1 MIARINNVQAHPLP
15 RIANAWQDPIVQ
27 ELHTLREQ
35 LVAKYQGDMHA
46 YSEACVRHTKA
57 LGFTFKTL
65 DSVKEALATR

>member
-1 MIARINNVQAHPLP
+1 MNNIQTQPLP
-15 RIANAWQDPIVQ
+15 PATTAWQDPIVQ
-27 ELHTLREQ
+27 ELHALREQ

-65 DSVKEALATR
+65 DSVKESLARP

>member
-1 MIARINNVQAHPLP
+1 MNNIQTHSLPQA
-15 RIANAWQDPIVQ
+15 AKAWQDPIVQ
-27 ELHTLREQ
+27 ELHALREQ

-65 DSVKEALATR
+65 DSVKEALATP

>member
-1 MIARINNVQAHPLP
+1 MIVLINNVQTHPLP
-15 RIANAWQDPIVQ
+15 QATNAWQDSIVQ
-27 ELHTLREQ
+27 ELHAVREQ

-65 DSVKEALATR
+65 DSVKESLATP

>member
-1 MIARINNVQAHPLP
+1 MRINNIKTQPLP
-15 RIANAWQDPIVQ
+15 QAAKAWKDPIVQ
-27 ELHTLREQ
+27 ELHALREQ

-65 DSVKEALATR
+65 DSVKEALATP

>member
-1 MIARINNVQAHPLP
+1 MNNIQTQPLSQAV
-15 RIANAWQDPIVQ
+15 NAWQDPIVQ
-27 ELHTLREQ
+27 ELHALREQ

-65 DSVKEALATR
+65 DSVKESLATP

>member
-1 MIARINNVQAHPLP
+1 MRINNVQIQPMPPATT
-15 RIANAWQDPIVQ
+15 AWQDPIVQ
-27 ELHTLREQ
+27 ELHSLREQ

-65 DSVKEALATR
+65 DSVK

>member
-1 MIARINNVQAHPLP
+1 MTMNNIQTQPLP
-15 RIANAWQDPIVQ
+15 QAVKAWQDPIVQ
-27 ELHTLREQ
+27 ELHALREQ

-65 DSVKEALATR
+65 DSVKQSLATP

>member
-1 MIARINNVQAHPLP
+1 MNNVQTQPFPL
-15 RIANAWQDPIVQ
+15 AVNAWQDSIVQ

-46 YSEACVRHTKA
+46 YSEACVRHTKE

-65 DSVKEALATR
+65 DSVKQSLATP

>member
-1 MIARINNVQAHPLP
+1 MNNVQTQPLP
-15 RIANAWQDPIVQ
+15 LAVNAWQDSIVQ

-46 YSEACVRHTKA
+46 YSEACVRHTKE

-65 DSVKEALATR
+65 DSVKQSLATP

>member
-1 MIARINNVQAHPLP
+1 MARPHRA
-15 RIANAWQDPIVQ
+15 RA
-27 ELHTLREQ
+27 TRLREQ

-65 DSVKEALATR
+65 DSVKEALATP

>member
-1 MIARINNVQAHPLP
+1 MNNIQTQPLP
-15 RIANAWQDPIVQ
+15 QAAIAWQDPIVQ
-27 ELHTLREQ
+27 ELHALREQ

-65 DSVKEALATR
+65 DSMKESVATP

>member
-1 MIARINNVQAHPLP
+1 MNNVQTHPLP
-15 RIANAWQDPIVQ
+15 QATNVWQDPIVQ
-27 ELHTLREQ
+27 ELHALREQ

-65 DSVKEALATR
+65 DSVKESIATL

>member
-1 MIARINNVQAHPLP
+1 MLFKSNIPVTWH
-15 RIANAWQDPIVQ
+15 DPSVQ
-27 ELHTLREQ
+27 ELHALREQ

-65 DSVKEALATR
+65 YSV

>member
-1 MIARINNVQAHPLP
+1 MLPQPNLPLV
-15 RIANAWQDPIVQ
+15 WQDPIVQ
-27 ELHTLREQ
+27 ELHALREQ

-65 DSVKEALATR
+65 DSLKESVATP

>member
-1 MIARINNVQAHPLP
+1 MNNTQAHPLP
-15 RIANAWQDPIVQ
+15 AMPNLSNAWQDPIVQ

-35 LVAKYQGDMHA
+35 LVEKYKGDMHA

-65 DSVKEALATR
+65 DSMR